1 LSKEDKFQRA
11 VMQYFKNQYPEAYVI
26 HPPNEGKRSPY
37 ERFKFKQLGGKSGI
51 PDVLCFA
58 PNDSYNGLA
67 LELKVGYNKPTQN
80 QKDALEALKTSGWY
94 STWVKDLDTTIELID
109 KYFKNDL

>member
-1 LSKEDKFQRA
+1 
-11 VMQYFKNQYPEAYVI
+11 MQYFKNQYPEAYVI

-67 LELKVGYNKPTQN
+67 L
-80 QKDALEALKTSGWY
+80 
-94 STWVKDLDTTIELID
+94 
-109 KYFKNDL
+109 